1 MAFGISLLNGKG
13 PIDEFPKLSHQE
25 DAEVRLSMSVVE
37 AIVLAVIQGLTEFLP
52 VSSSG
57 HLVMA
62 QHWFG
67 QFSEENLLYDVM
79 LHMATVMAILL
90 YFRQDLLTLGKGY
103 VGLPTESG
111 SMFQGCER
119 QTIHNVLIA
128 SVPTAIIGLGVKS
141 IGFASLA
148 KPWLVAIMFLVTG
161 VILWGTRGGASA
173 RTAKDIQPRDALMIG
188 LIQGCA
194 VLPGISRSGSTI
206 AGAIFLGLDRELA
219 ARFSL
224 LISIPAIVGATLLE
238 VMKVWG
244 QPHDSL
250 GTYLL
255 GMGVAALVGY
265 WSIGVILRLV
275 RQNHFYLFSYYL
287 WPLGMS
293 ILLWI
298 MFKP

>member
-1 MAFGISLLNGKG
+1 MGI
-13 PIDEFPKLSHQE
+13 I
-25 DAEVRLSMSVVE
+25 E

-67 QFSEENLLYDVM
+67 QFNETNLLYDVM
-79 LHMATVMAILL
+79 LHMATVTAILL
-90 YFRQDLLTLGKGY
+90 YFWKDLLTLGKGY
-103 VGLPTESG
+103 VGLSTEPG

-119 QTIHNVLIA
+119 QTIHNVLLA
-128 SVPTAIIGLGVKS
+128 SVPTALLGLGVQSFGFTNLAQPS
-141 IGFASLA
+141 I
-148 KPWLVAIMFLVTG
+148 VAGMFLVTG
-161 VILWGTRGGASA
+161 VILWVARGGTKARSA
-173 RTAKDIQPRDALMIG
+173 REMTAGDALLIG
-188 LIQGCA
+188 LVQGIA

-206 AGAIFLGLDRELA
+206 AGGIFLGLDRELA

-238 VMKVWG
+238 MIKVFG
-244 QPHDSL
+244 ESHDSV
-250 GTYLL
+250 GTYIL

-275 RQNHFYLFSYYL
+275 RQNHFFLFSYYL
-287 WPLGMS
+287 WPLGIG
-293 ILLWI
+293 ILLWNE
-298 MFKP
+298 FGS

>member
-1 MAFGISLLNGKG
+1 MGY
-13 PIDEFPKLSHQE
+13 
-25 DAEVRLSMSVVE
+25 VE

-57 HLVMA
+57 HLVLA

-67 QFSEENLLYDVM
+67 EFSEKNLLYDVM
-79 LHMATVMAILL
+79 LHMATVTAILL
-90 YFRQDLLTLGKGY
+90 YFWQDLLTLGKGY
-103 VGLPTESG
+103 VGLPTEQG

-119 QTIHNVLIA
+119 QTIHYVLLA
-128 SVPTAIIGLGVKS
+128 SVPTAIIGLGVQS
-141 IGFASLA
+141 VGFSTLA
-148 KPWLVAIMFLVTG
+148 KPSLVAMMFLVTG
-161 VILWGTRGGASA
+161 VILWMARSGTSA
-173 RTAKDIQPRDALMIG
+173 RTTREMMPRDALLIG
-188 LIQGCA
+188 LIQGAA

-206 AGAIFLGLDRELA
+206 AGGILLGLDRELA

-238 VMKVWG
+238 VVKVFG
-244 QPHDSL
+244 QAHESL
-250 GTYLL
+250 GMYVL

-275 RQNHFYLFSYYL
+275 RHNHFYLFSCYL

-293 ILLWI
+293 ILLWGV
-298 MFKP
+298 FKS

>member
-1 MAFGISLLNGKG
+1 MGY
-13 PIDEFPKLSHQE
+13 
-25 DAEVRLSMSVVE
+25 VE

-79 LHMATVMAILL
+79 LHMATVTAIIL
-90 YFRQDLLTLGKGY
+90 YFWQDLLTLAKGY
-103 VGLPTESG
+103 VGLPTDAG

-119 QTIHNVLIA
+119 QTVHYVLLA
-128 SVPTAIIGLGVKS
+128 SVPTAIIGLGVQS
-141 IGFASLA
+141 IGIETLA
-148 KPWLVAIMFLVTG
+148 QPSLVAVMFLITG
-161 VILWGTRGGASA
+161 VILWVTRDGTSD
-173 RTAKDIQPRDALMIG
+173 RTAKDMKARDALLIG
-188 LIQGCA
+188 IIQGAA
-194 VLPGISRSGSTI
+194 VFPGISRSGSTI
-206 AGAIFLGLDRELA
+206 AGGMFLGLDRELA

-224 LISIPAIVGATLLE
+224 LISMPAIVGATLLE
-238 VMKVWG
+238 LIKVLG
-244 QPHDSL
+244 DAHDAL
-250 GTYLL
+250 EVYLV

-275 RQNHFYLFSYYL
+275 RHNNFYLFSYYL

-293 ILLWI
+293 ILLWGV
-298 MFKP
+298 FKS